1 MKSIKNIDKEL
12 TILLTQLE
20 NAGVKQKFKVFKS
33 FKLTKSLNPK
43 IFDTSELECEG
54 IYLFEIYTGKK
65 KAEIEE
71 WKINFTK
78 DWDVKRLKNMHVPT
92 SKIKRLK
99 EHQELKEWMPLY
111 MGKSAKISARLKE
124 HLTLTKKKTTFALK
138 LLIRKEIHNQK
149 FRLSYIRLDVDN
161 YSTIAPLMESILRKK
176 INPIVGKQ

>member
-65 KAEIEE
+65 K
-71 WKINFTK
+71 
-78 DWDVKRLKNMHVPT
+78 
-92 SKIKRLK
+92 S
-99 EHQELKEWMPLY
+99 
-111 MGKSAKISARLKE
+111 
-124 HLTLTKKKTTFALK
+124 
-138 LLIRKEIHNQK
+138 
-149 FRLSYIRLDVDN
+149 
-161 YSTIAPLMESILRKK
+161 
-176 INPIVGKQ
+176 